1 MDKAVQEGRFHVFV
15 FEGGSRCFAPGTLV
29 VMEGGARKP
38 IERVE
43 YGDVVKCLDGD
54 GNIVY
59 RRVVNVWRHLVDK
72 PVVEVKMADG
82 GVLRCSSDHKFFV
95 GGEYQPIINLLYEG
109 ELDGVESWSFIHD
122 VRELFDLH
130 VDGWDGEGK
139 WTASHNYF
147 ISVGEHEFNVHNSS
161 KTYSLIQWF
170 IVYALTERRPTRVV
184 ISRKKG
190 TWLNAT
196 VWVDFCNI
204 LIELGL
210 REGIDY
216 RRNKTLHQIAI
227 NNTTFEFIGLDDVQ
241 KLHGLTVDIFWINE
255 AMEASKDDFD
265 QLEQRTSRFAVLDY
279 NPSAEQHWIYD
290 TVCTRDDC
298 YFDHSTMLQNPFI
311 PENSRRK
318 ILSYEPTEENFA
330 QGTADERKWKIYGL
344 GMRAALEGLIFNN
357 IEYIDQIPESI
368 DKRAYGLDFGYS
380 SDPSACI
387 ELGYFQ
393 NNLYI
398 DEKFYK
404 AGMLTREII
413 SELAALQQKR
423 RLPIISESADPRL
436 VDEIKQ
442 SGLPIYPVH
451 KYAGSIEA
459 GIDFMRG
466 CKIYVTNRSL
476 NVKKELENYT
486 YAQDRYGNWL
496 NVPVDDWNHAL
507 DCARYICLELIIGQ
521 NKRPVDLQK
530 AARAIGR

>member
-1 MDKAVQEGRFHVFV
+1 MTPIFARLDKAVQTGRFHVYV
-15 FEGGSRCFAPGTLV
+15 FEGGSRCFAAGTLV
-29 VMEGGARKP
+29 VTRGGNKP
-38 IERVE
+38 IEDIE
-43 YGDVVKCLDGD
+43 AGDVVKCLDKHGRT
-54 GNIVY
+54 IY
-59 RRVVNVWRHLVDK
+59 RRVTGLHRNAADK
-72 PVVEVKMADG
+72 PMVEIHFAEG
-82 GVLRCSSDHKFFV
+82 GSVRCSSDHKFLFKGNYV
-95 GGEYQPIINLLYEG
+95 PVINILQEHK
-109 ELDGVESWSFIHD
+109 EEAGVSSWAYIHD
-122 VRELFDLH
+122 VEEVFD
-130 VDGWDGEGK
+130 VEVEAD
-139 WTASHNYF
+139 HNYY
-147 ISVGEHEFNVHNSS
+147 IVVGDREFNVHNSS

-170 IVYALTERRPTRVV
+170 IVYALKERRPTRVV

-196 VWVDFCNI
+196 VWVDFYNI
-204 LIELGL
+204 LLELGL

-227 NNTTFEFIGLDDVQ
+227 NNTTFEFVGLDDVQ

-344 GMRAALEGLIFNN
+344 GMRAALEGLVFNN

-368 DKRAYGLDFGYS
+368 DKRAYSVDYGFAQ
-380 SDPSACI
+380 DPSTCI
-387 ELGYFQ
+387 EVGYYQ
-393 NNLYI
+393 NNLYV

-404 AGMLTREII
+404 TGMLTREII
-413 SELAALQQKR
+413 AELTALQRQR
-423 RLPIISESADPRL
+423 RLPIISESADPRM
-436 VDEIKQ
+436 VEEIRQ
-442 SGLPIYPVH
+442 AGLPIFPVH
-451 KYAGSIEA
+451 KYGGSIEA

-466 CKIYVTNRSL
+466 CKIYVTNRSV
-476 NVKKELENYT
+476 NAKKEFENYT

-496 NVPVDDWNHAL
+496 NIPVDDFNHVIDSL
-507 DCARYICLELIIGQ
+507 RYVVLELIIGK